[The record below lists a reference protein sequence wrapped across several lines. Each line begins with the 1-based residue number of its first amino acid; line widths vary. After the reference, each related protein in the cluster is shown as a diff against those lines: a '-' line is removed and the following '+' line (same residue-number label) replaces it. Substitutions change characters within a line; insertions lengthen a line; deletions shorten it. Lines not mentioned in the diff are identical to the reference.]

1 MASDFGNEFGLQ
13 FNNVSYG
20 GGTGVSTGTNFSES
34 GYGDATSE
42 GFKLG
47 VFDQDNPD
55 NKYMFLRALA
65 TRENVKVISSP
76 QLLVTSNTEA
86 VIQVGQSVPLLESDI
101 SNIDSTNGSLSRS
114 YNYKDT
120 GIILTLTPQITS
132 TDQIS
137 LEIKQE
143 VSEAVKNTITSA
155 EDTPVI
161 NQRVLETAMT
171 INNGRTM
178 IIGGLIQEKSSD
190 TLQSIPVIADIPF
203 LRRLFGNTARSVE
216 RTEMLVLVTG
226 YIINEKSPVED
237 MVKRYNN
244 AVKALSIFEGDID
257 EQHRKDLEHTR
268 RVKLQK
274 GAATAGVTEL

>member
-1 MASDFGNEFGLQ
+1 M
-13 FNNVSYG
+13 
-20 GGTGVSTGTNFSES
+20 
-34 GYGDATSE
+34 
-42 GFKLG
+42 
-47 VFDQDNPD
+47 P
-55 NKYMFLRALA
+55 
-65 TRENVKVISSP
+65 I
-76 QLLVTSNTEA
+76 
-86 VIQVGQSVPLLESDI
+86 LESDI
-101 SNIDSTNGSLSRS
+101 TNVDSANGSLSRS
-114 YNYKDT
+114 YDYKDT

>member
-1 MASDFGNEFGLQ
+1 M
-13 FNNVSYG
+13 
-20 GGTGVSTGTNFSES
+20 
-34 GYGDATSE
+34 
-42 GFKLG
+42 
-47 VFDQDNPD
+47 FDQDNPD

-86 VIQVGQSVPLLESDI
+86 VIQVGQSVPILESDI
-101 SNIDSTNGSLSRS
+101 TNVDSANGSLSRS
-114 YNYKDT
+114 YDYKDT

>member
-1 MASDFGNEFGLQ
+1 
-13 FNNVSYG
+13 
-20 GGTGVSTGTNFSES
+20 
-34 GYGDATSE
+34 
-42 GFKLG
+42 
-47 VFDQDNPD
+47 
-55 NKYMFLRALA
+55 
-65 TRENVKVISSP
+65 
-76 QLLVTSNTEA
+76 
-86 VIQVGQSVPLLESDI
+86 
-101 SNIDSTNGSLSRS
+101 
-114 YNYKDT
+114 
-120 GIILTLTPQITS
+120 
-132 TDQIS
+132 
-137 LEIKQE
+137 
-143 VSEAVKNTITSA
+143 
-155 EDTPVI
+155 
-161 NQRVLETAMT
+161 MT